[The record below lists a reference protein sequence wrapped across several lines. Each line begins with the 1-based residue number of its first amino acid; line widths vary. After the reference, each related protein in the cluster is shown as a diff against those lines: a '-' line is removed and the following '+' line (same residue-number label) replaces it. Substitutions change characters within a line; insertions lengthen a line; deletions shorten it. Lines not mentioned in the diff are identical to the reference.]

1 MTRVVMRKIATLAA
15 LLGVFAAAPVAAQ
28 MFSDGYEFLKAVDD
42 RDGDAV
48 TAMLD
53 EPGTTI
59 INTRD
64 LTSGETGLHIVTKRR
79 DELWIRFLTQRGAN
93 PNVRDKKGVTPIQIA
108 VTMGF
113 IEGVERLIK
122 AGADIEVADSA
133 GETPLIV
140 AVHRRDI
147 PMIRLLLAN
156 KANPDRADNSGRT
169 ARDYAE
175 LMTANTAV
183 LTEFERADAV
193 RESSGSQEN
202 YGPSF

>member
-122 AGADIEVADSA
+122 AGADIEVTDSA

-175 LMTANTAV
+175 LMTANTAI
-183 LTEFERADAV
+183 LTEFERADAA